1 LTPIHH
7 KFILGMTDTVTRGI
21 LSHSSSRTVAR
32 SLWCWR

>member
-1 LTPIHH
+1 
-7 KFILGMTDTVTRGI
+7 MTDTVTRGI